1 MKKWVKR
8 ILFLIIIIA
17 IISMFLLKKPEEATT
32 YRTIEAKIGNIET
45 IVSGTGTLV
54 ASKERKEYSK
64 VTSEI
69 SEIYHSEGEIVEEG
83 NPLVKLDSSS
93 YESTIKAQEISIKQ
107 AELSKQ
113 NIQKQIDD
121 LKIIAENDGYVSGLT
136 IATGSYVTNSMAIC
150 NVVKDNKYEIVLQF
164 AYFEDNPITVGA
176 NANVTLASSFSTL
189 VGKVVKV
196 SDMRKLIAGNAQ
208 VIDVTIEVE
217 TTGYSL
223 VGAEAKAEVSNG
235 VRILQSTN
243 SGIFNSV
250 NSNIIRS
257 KTNGTVKEV
266 LVNEGKKIKV
276 GDVIAILEN
285 SDLQTNLNNVNL
297 TIENLNNQL
306 AIMKKNIED
315 YTIKASITGTITKQD
330 VEIGDM
336 VAAGTMITSIA
347 NKDVMEFIVPIDEL
361 DIAKLNYDQEVRVSV
376 DALSETED
384 NPIIGE
390 IIEIPHEGVT
400 IAGVTDYYVT
410 IQVVGNDKMKIS
422 MNANADIV
430 VESVKDVLYIPID
443 ALIRDNGKR
452 YVEVLLDDGIT
463 IEKREVETGAS
474 DITNIEIKDGLN
486 EGEKVIVPEINSVMT
501 FF

>member
-8 ILFLIIIIA
+8 ILFLIIIVA
-17 IISMFLLKKPEEATT
+17 IISIFLLNKPEETPT
-32 YRTIEAKIGNIET
+32 YRTSEAKIGNIET
-45 IVSGTGTLV
+45 IVSGTGTLM

-64 VTSEI
+64 VTAEI
-69 SEIYHSEGEIVEEG
+69 SEVYHAEGEIVEEG

-113 NIQKQIDD
+113 NIQKQIND
-121 LKIIAENDGYVSGLT
+121 LKIIAENDGYVSGLSV
-136 IATGSYVTNSMAIC
+136 ATGSYVTNSMAIC
-150 NVVKDNKYEIVLQF
+150 NVVKDNKFEVVLQF
-164 AYFEDNPITVGA
+164 VYFEDSPILVGS
-176 NANVTLASSFSTL
+176 NANLTLTSSFSTL
-189 VGKVVKV
+189 VGKVTKV

-208 VIDVTIEVE
+208 AIDVTIEVE

-235 VRILQSTN
+235 ARVLQSTN
-243 SGIFNSV
+243 SGVFNSV
-250 NSNIIRS
+250 NSNVIRA
-257 KTNGTVKEV
+257 KTNGTVKEL
-266 LVNEGKKIKV
+266 LVNEGKRVKV

-306 AIMKKNIED
+306 AIMKKNLED
-315 YTIKASITGTITKQD
+315 YTIKASITGTITNQD
-330 VEIGDM
+330 IEVGDM
-336 VAAGTMITSIA
+336 VAAGTMIASIA
-347 NKDVMEFIVPIDEL
+347 NKDVMEFVVPIDEL
-361 DIAKLNYDQEVRVSV
+361 DIAKLNPEQEVRVSI
-376 DALSETED
+376 DAISATEE
-384 NPIIGE
+384 NPIIGK

-400 IAGVTDYYVT
+400 TAGVTDYYVT
-410 IQVVGNDKMKIS
+410 IQVSGDDTMKIS

-443 ALIRDNGKR
+443 ALIKDNGKR
-452 YVEVLLDDGIT
+452 YVEVLLEDGIT
-463 IEKREVETGAS
+463 VEKREVETGAS
-474 DITNIEIKDGLN
+474 DITNIQIKSGLV
-486 EGEKVIVPEINSVMT
+486 EGEKVVVPEVSSGIN